1 MQFRYRWQIQSRAA
15 SLLFAGAVL
24 LLISYIFI
32 ALLAKDTYH
41 AHRLATDGR
50 MATATVTKKV
60 VHRASDNGT
69 SNTSYEVNYSFST
82 ADGRRVEGSDTVD
95 PDIWERIADR
105 GPVDVAYAASDPT
118 INRIGTTSCVS
129 VIGATSLIVASALG
143 LLGATL
149 AVKGLLA
156 LRASPESADS
166 TAPDTHAVASHG
178 WTTVVGPPLLQFP
191 ARVSPWIMIGGIL
204 LVCGLTL
211 LLLNAL
217 YSRQERLFHAEGMRA
232 TAIVLTKS
240 SHVDYNQQNRLLET
254 KYDVSYRFI
263 SQDGESVQGSD
274 EVDWRTWKS
283 IRERDPI
290 QIVYLAARPARNR
303 LVATDPG
310 AAPSNASMLGG
321 ALTVGGGLL
330 LGCGLYDAMR
340 RHRKNQQ

>member
-41 AHRLATDGR
+41 AHQLATDGR
-50 MATATVTKKV
+50 MATATVIQKI

-69 SNTSYEVNYSFST
+69 SNTSYEVKYNFST
-82 ADGRRVEGSDTVD
+82 ADGRKVEGSDTVD
-95 PDIWERIADR
+95 SDTWERIADR
-105 GPVDVAYAASDPT
+105 GPLDVQYAASDPT
-118 INRIGTTSCVS
+118 INRIGTTSGVS
-129 VIGATSLIVASALG
+129 MIGATSLIVASALG

-156 LRASPESADS
+156 LRTAPESADS

-191 ARVSPWIMIGGIL
+191 ARVSPGIMIGGIL

-217 YSRQERLFHAEGMRA
+217 YSRQERLFEAEGMRA
-232 TAIVLTKS
+232 TALVLAKS
-240 SHVDYNQQNRLLET
+240 SHVVYNQQNRLLET
-254 KYDVSYRFI
+254 KYDITYRFAT
-263 SQDGESVQGSD
+263 QAGELVQGSD
-274 EVDWRTWKS
+274 EIDWRTWKS
-283 IRERDPI
+283 IREREPI
-290 QIVYLAARPARNR
+290 QIVYLRDSPARSR
-303 LVATDPG
+303 LAANVSG
-310 AAPSNASMLGG
+310 AAPRITRVLGAALAASGS
-321 ALTVGGGLL
+321 LL
-330 LGCGLYDAMR
+330 LGYGIFDATR
-340 RHRKNQQ
+340 KHRGGPR